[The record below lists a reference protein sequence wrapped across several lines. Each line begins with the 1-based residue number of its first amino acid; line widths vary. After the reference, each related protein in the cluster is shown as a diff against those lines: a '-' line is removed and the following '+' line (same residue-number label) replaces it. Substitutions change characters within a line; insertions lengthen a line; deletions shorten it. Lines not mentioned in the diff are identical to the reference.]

1 MWVVLFSCCAGV
13 IVYTYLGY
21 PALLYIFSSPKAK
34 KQIAGNEPA
43 VSVII
48 AAYNEEKVIAEK
60 LANTLSLDYPLSKMQ
75 VIVAAHGSTD
85 QTKTIASSFPGVLVL
100 HNAERRGKAAAV
112 NMTVAHAQHPV
123 LVLTDANTGL
133 ANDALL
139 QLTAPFADAETG
151 AVAGEKKVLSEK
163 GKAVSGEGWYWKYE
177 SWLKQQETRFNT
189 VIGAA
194 GELFALRKELFKPIP
209 EHTIT
214 DDFFLSINVNL
225 QGKKVY
231 YAGNAVSTETASVS
245 LADEWKR
252 KVRIAAGGIQSLFML
267 RKALNLF
274 RFPLLAFQFISHR
287 VLRWVFCAPAFLLLL
302 LSNIMLA
309 VAEGNMIFICLL
321 FVQCGFYLLAFIGWM
336 LAKNNRSVF
345 LFNIPFY
352 IVFMHAA
359 MLAGVF
365 RYAGGQQSVL
375 WEKAER

>member
-1 MWVVLFSCCAGV
+1 MWVVLFFCCAGV

-21 PALLYIFSSPKAK
+21 PAMLYLFSSPKTK
-34 KQIAGNEPA
+34 KQITGNEPA

-60 LANTLSLDYPLSKMQ
+60 LANTLALDYPSSKLQ
-75 VIVAAHGSTD
+75 VIVAAYGSAD
-85 QTKTIASSFPGVLVL
+85 QTAAIASSFPGVLVL

-112 NMTVAHAQHPV
+112 NMAVEHAIHPV
-123 LVLTDANTGL
+123 IVLTDANTGL
-133 ANDALL
+133 AKDALK
-139 QLTAPFADAETG
+139 QLTAPFADEETG
-151 AVAGEKKVLSEK
+151 AVAGEKKVLSQK
-163 GKAVSGEGWYWKYE
+163 GKAVSGEGLYWKYE
-177 SWLKQQETRFNT
+177 SWLKQQETGFYT

-194 GELFALRKELFKPIP
+194 GELFALRKELF
-209 EHTIT
+209 T

-225 QGKKVY
+225 QGKKVH

-267 RKALNLF
+267 GKAINPF
-274 RFPLLAFQFISHR
+274 RFPLLAFQFFSHR

-302 LSNIMLA
+302 LSNIAL
-309 VAEGNMIFICLL
+309 VVNGYSLVFTWLL
-321 FVQCGFYLLAFIGWM
+321 FVQLAFYLFAFTGWQ

-359 MLAGVF
+359 MLAGVA

-375 WEKAER
+375 WEKAQR

>member
-1 MWVVLFSCCAGV
+1 MWVVLFFCCAGV

-21 PALLYIFSSPKAK
+21 PALLYIFSSRKANS
-34 KQIAGNEPA
+34 QTRGIEPA

-60 LANTLSLDYPLSKMQ
+60 LANTLALNYPSSNMQ
-75 VIVAAHGSTD
+75 VIVAAYGSSD
-85 QTKTIASSFPGVLVL
+85 QTAAIASSFPGVLVL
-100 HNAERRGKAAAV
+100 HSAERRGKATAV
-112 NMTVAHAQHPV
+112 NMAVEHALHPV
-123 LVLTDANTGL
+123 LVLTDANTSL
-133 ANDALL
+133 AKNALK
-139 QLTAPFADAETG
+139 QLTAQFVDAETG
-151 AVAGEKKVLSEK
+151 AVAGEKKVLSQK

-177 SWLKQQETRFNT
+177 SWLKQQETRFYT

-194 GELFALRKELFKPIP
+194 GELFAVRKELFTPIP

-225 QGKKVY
+225 QGKKVH
-231 YAGNAVSTETASVS
+231 YAADAVSTEAASVS

-267 RKALNLF
+267 GKALNLF
-274 RFPLLAFQFISHR
+274 RFPLLAFQFFSHR
-287 VLRWVFCAPAFLLLL
+287 VLRWVFCAPALLLFFF
-302 LSNIMLA
+302 SNVALVANGSPA
-309 VAEGNMIFICLL
+309 VFSWVL
-321 FVQCGFYLLAFIGWM
+321 FVQAVFYLFAFTGWQM
-336 LAKNNRSVF
+336 AKNNRSVF

-359 MLAGVF
+359 MLAGVV